1 MVFQNDLLEL
11 LAIIFM
17 AGVGAYL
24 LYCSVAIAILP
35 LAIVAFPLVI
45 VVFIVSWALKIIM
58 YAVVF
63 ATCVISDLSSKISRQ
78 RQKM

>member
-1 MVFQNDLLEL
+1 
-11 LAIIFM
+11 M
-17 AGVGAYL
+17 AGFAAYL

-63 ATCVISDLSSKISRQ
+63 VTCVILDLSSRISRQ